1 MARGKRALLFGL
13 GLGLLAGCAPDPFA
27 ASPDWTFTGANGANL
42 GAMVADPMDLVRG
55 RADRGGAS
63 GQIAAAAVARLR
75 RGQVKELPSMDT
87 TGGQVGSTSLG
98 TAASGGSPAAAAA
111 ESP

>member
-27 ASPDWTFTGANGANL
+27 APPDWTFTGANGANL

-63 GQIAAAAVARLR
+63 GQLAAAVARLR

-87 TGGQVGSTSLG
+87 TGGQVGSNSLG

-111 ESP
+111 DTP